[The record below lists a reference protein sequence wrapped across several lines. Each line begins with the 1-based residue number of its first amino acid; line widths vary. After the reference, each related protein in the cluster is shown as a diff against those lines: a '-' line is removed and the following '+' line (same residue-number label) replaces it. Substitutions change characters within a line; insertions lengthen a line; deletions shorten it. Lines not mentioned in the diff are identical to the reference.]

1 MIAPS
6 EQAVSDQTGLT
17 QLLLAWRDGEL
28 SARAELID
36 LVYARVHRIAASVLR
51 HAPGASLSATEL
63 SNESLLRLMAAVPDF
78 VNRQHFFNL
87 IAQASRQILVDA
99 ARKRLREKHGGKLEQ
114 VQLNDVPIEA
124 LIHDQNLLKIND
136 AVAELQKLNPR
147 QGDVVQMAYFGG
159 FTQQEIADN
168 LQLSLATIERDLRFA
183 RAWLK
188 EAIDA

>member
-1 MIAPS
+1 MSQPVDPIA
-6 EQAVSDQTGLT
+6 DQTGLT
-17 QLLLAWRDGEL
+17 QLLLAWRDGEHA
-28 SARAELID
+28 ARAELIE

-51 HAPGASLSATEL
+51 QAPGASLSATEL

-114 VQLNDVPIEA
+114 MALNDVPVEA
-124 LIHDQNLLKIND
+124 LIHDQNLLKINT
-136 AVAELQKLNPR
+136 AIAELQKLNPR
-147 QGDVVQMAYFGG
+147 QADVVQMAYFGG

-168 LQLSLATIERDLRFA
+168 LQLSLGSIERDLRFA

-188 EAIDA
+188 EAIDV